1 MDYLIKVGLF
11 AFFVIAVAYFIDK
24 ILSIFQTYIAMLPLT
39 SIMCQFGI
47 FQGLNLFMSI
57 LVSSFAVK
65 QIISFWK

>member
-11 AFFVIAVAYFIDK
+11 TFFVFAIGYFTDK

-39 SIMCQFGI
+39 SIMCQFGV

-57 LVSSFAVK
+57 IVSSFVVK